1 MSVYP
6 HVLVESAM
14 KYITSIF
21 DLLNSDLVHEAIGKL
36 REICTRSNVDKNN
49 TRIRENKNKDKKTT
63 DNSA

>member
-6 HVLVESAM
+6 HILVESAM

-36 REICTRSNVDKNN
+36 REICTRSNVDNTSIKN
-49 TRIRENKNKDKKTT
+49 NKNKDKKTT
-63 DNSA
+63 DNSV